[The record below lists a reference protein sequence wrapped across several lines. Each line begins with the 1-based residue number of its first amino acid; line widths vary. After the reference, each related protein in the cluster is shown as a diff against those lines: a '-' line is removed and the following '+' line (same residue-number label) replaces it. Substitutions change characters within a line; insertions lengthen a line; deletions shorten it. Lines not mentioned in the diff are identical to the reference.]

1 MMSEALVVSNAN
13 LFMVGLRKSPTTSSF
28 EKQSQLQLPNP
39 FVFKFH
45 STNLSRF
52 ITPTAAAAAAT
63 NRNSQAA
70 GGGRSSGSSSRGYS
84 STDPA
89 RYKESYDKQRRNG
102 IQDHYS
108 RSTSSSSSSPSY
120 SFSQKTDRQKTQEEA
135 EDHQRHTFGKQ
146 MGLPDDESRDS
157 RKTFRNSSGYG
168 NSGGRYDDGNV
179 QEGGNSSSY
188 KKSSKGGG
196 SGRYGGSLKANYDA
210 SYRGSSRS
218 NSVNPD
224 QRSSRSSRHRRR
236 YPDKGLPKGMYEMV
250 DNETGEKVFVWGTE
264 DEELPVPTPADLK
277 WEYTKTAISGDVSD
291 ESWYK
296 AMEASMGGASGAFS
310 VKGVR
315 QGGLYR
321 EEEDDDEDSDYDTDE
336 DNNLGPDEEPS
347 DELQKESQQK
357 STRVSRSP
365 KVRVFGR
372 DFGARLSDVAKA
384 VTHESKSQPSLPQ
397 GGNRG
402 SSLESV
408 TASTATTTTT
418 TSEKKDVEIQ
428 SDQEATIPASR
439 IGNSIPVGSHD
450 SAAAILP
457 AEEEVVDQPW
467 PPVGPLT
474 AGSYG
479 QYSSLGKS
487 FDLSHDGFE
496 KASDTEDGEIVNPES
511 GSWPPKG
518 ILSQGGRRGYRSAE
532 SSIVAGEENERWT
545 AASLLDFDLGTNSD
559 TQKVADDSS
568 VMEKTTIS
576 TNEAM
581 MSRSQSRRTPLD
593 KISPLVAAR
602 TQTVVKVTTTTTQSH
617 VSEQVGDDVWLGS
630 VNPGIIEVTE
640 GDETQRHRKMDRKD
654 HQGPSKDREPS
665 VATKSS
671 FLDDLRIQTHRKL
684 GSGPSPPPESL
695 KTMNAKL
702 VMRHEG
708 SLETLNGTVDKSHPL
723 LSKASG
729 DDDDTATVVVKPR
742 GMRDL
747 NARSNFDP
755 RLTDEYFGSKS
766 FKDVGASEEVIK
778 ALRSLQV
785 TRPSAIQAM
794 AFKPVL
800 EGQSCII
807 ADQTGSGKTLAYVA
821 PLVQSLR
828 NEEANGAAKALSKKP
843 RVLVLV
849 PTSELAVQVLN
860 VCRAVSKGGA
870 PFRSIILTG
879 GFKWKTQVESLV
891 QGAEIVVATP
901 GRFLQ
906 HLQSGTLQLNNLKC
920 VVLDEVDILYD
931 DEEFLEVLQTVE
943 QAAAKHVQYVHVTA
957 TLPVD
962 IHDSLLSRYP
972 DSVPLMGPSL
982 HRTAV
987 GLQEILVDCSGAEGE
1002 EKTPEAAFVSKRTA
1016 LLQLVDERP
1025 VSKTIVFCNKIET
1038 CRKVENA
1045 LARHDRNETKL
1056 VVLPYHAALSQQ
1068 ARLESMQQ
1076 FLESKPK
1083 KNMFLVCT
1091 DRASRGLDSFDV
1103 EHVVLFDFPRDPS
1116 EYVRRVGR
1124 TARGAGGTGKVFVFA
1139 LGKQVAMARRIM
1151 ARNEKGHPVH
1161 SVPGS
1166 QYET

>member
-1 MMSEALVVSNAN
+1 MVSCVICWGVFW
-13 LFMVGLRKSPTTSSF
+13 LFV
-28 EKQSQLQLPNP
+28 
-39 FVFKFH
+39 
-45 STNLSRF
+45 
-52 ITPTAAAAAAT
+52 
-63 NRNSQAA
+63 
-70 GGGRSSGSSSRGYS
+70 
-84 STDPA
+84 
-89 RYKESYDKQRRNG
+89 
-102 IQDHYS
+102 
-108 RSTSSSSSSPSY
+108 
-120 SFSQKTDRQKTQEEA
+120 
-135 EDHQRHTFGKQ
+135 
-146 MGLPDDESRDS
+146 
-157 RKTFRNSSGYG
+157 
-168 NSGGRYDDGNV
+168 
-179 QEGGNSSSY
+179 
-188 KKSSKGGG
+188 
-196 SGRYGGSLKANYDA
+196 
-210 SYRGSSRS
+210 
-218 NSVNPD
+218 
-224 QRSSRSSRHRRR
+224 
-236 YPDKGLPKGMYEMV
+236 
-250 DNETGEKVFVWGTE
+250 
-264 DEELPVPTPADLK
+264 
-277 WEYTKTAISGDVSD
+277 
-291 ESWYK
+291 
-296 AMEASMGGASGAFS
+296 
-310 VKGVR
+310 
-315 QGGLYR
+315 GLYR

-384 VTHESKSQPSLPQ
+384 VTHESKPQPSLPQ

-785 TRPSAIQAM
+785 TRPSAIQVQ
-794 AFKPVL
+794 KW
-800 EGQSCII
+800 
-807 ADQTGSGKTLAYVA
+807 QT
-821 PLVQSLR
+821 
-828 NEEANGAAKALSKKP
+828 
-843 RVLVLV
+843 
-849 PTSELAVQVLN
+849 VLN
-860 VCRAVSKGGA
+860 PLSVSDV
-870 PFRSIILTG
+870 S
-879 GFKWKTQVESLV
+879 SL
-891 QGAEIVVATP
+891 
-901 GRFLQ
+901 
-906 HLQSGTLQLNNLKC
+906 
-920 VVLDEVDILYD
+920 
-931 DEEFLEVLQTVE
+931 
-943 QAAAKHVQYVHVTA
+943 
-957 TLPVD
+957 
-962 IHDSLLSRYP
+962 SLLVY
-972 DSVPLMGPSL
+972 
-982 HRTAV
+982 
-987 GLQEILVDCSGAEGE
+987 
-1002 EKTPEAAFVSKRTA
+1002 
-1016 LLQLVDERP
+1016 
-1025 VSKTIVFCNKIET
+1025 
-1038 CRKVENA
+1038 
-1045 LARHDRNETKL
+1045 
-1056 VVLPYHAALSQQ
+1056 
-1068 ARLESMQQ
+1068 
-1076 FLESKPK
+1076 
-1083 KNMFLVCT
+1083 
-1091 DRASRGLDSFDV
+1091 
-1103 EHVVLFDFPRDPS
+1103 
-1116 EYVRRVGR
+1116 
-1124 TARGAGGTGKVFVFA
+1124 
-1139 LGKQVAMARRIM
+1139 
-1151 ARNEKGHPVH
+1151 
-1161 SVPGS
+1161 
-1166 QYET
+1166 

>member
-1 MMSEALVVSNAN
+1 MMVSCVICWGVFW
-13 LFMVGLRKSPTTSSF
+13 LFV
-28 EKQSQLQLPNP
+28 
-39 FVFKFH
+39 
-45 STNLSRF
+45 
-52 ITPTAAAAAAT
+52 
-63 NRNSQAA
+63 
-70 GGGRSSGSSSRGYS
+70 
-84 STDPA
+84 
-89 RYKESYDKQRRNG
+89 
-102 IQDHYS
+102 
-108 RSTSSSSSSPSY
+108 
-120 SFSQKTDRQKTQEEA
+120 
-135 EDHQRHTFGKQ
+135 
-146 MGLPDDESRDS
+146 
-157 RKTFRNSSGYG
+157 
-168 NSGGRYDDGNV
+168 
-179 QEGGNSSSY
+179 
-188 KKSSKGGG
+188 
-196 SGRYGGSLKANYDA
+196 
-210 SYRGSSRS
+210 
-218 NSVNPD
+218 
-224 QRSSRSSRHRRR
+224 
-236 YPDKGLPKGMYEMV
+236 
-250 DNETGEKVFVWGTE
+250 
-264 DEELPVPTPADLK
+264 
-277 WEYTKTAISGDVSD
+277 
-291 ESWYK
+291 
-296 AMEASMGGASGAFS
+296 
-310 VKGVR
+310 
-315 QGGLYR
+315 GLYR

-785 TRPSAIQAM
+785 TRPSAIQVQ
-794 AFKPVL
+794 KW
-800 EGQSCII
+800 
-807 ADQTGSGKTLAYVA
+807 QT
-821 PLVQSLR
+821 
-828 NEEANGAAKALSKKP
+828 
-843 RVLVLV
+843 
-849 PTSELAVQVLN
+849 VLN
-860 VCRAVSKGGA
+860 PLSVSDV
-870 PFRSIILTG
+870 S
-879 GFKWKTQVESLV
+879 SL
-891 QGAEIVVATP
+891 
-901 GRFLQ
+901 
-906 HLQSGTLQLNNLKC
+906 
-920 VVLDEVDILYD
+920 
-931 DEEFLEVLQTVE
+931 
-943 QAAAKHVQYVHVTA
+943 
-957 TLPVD
+957 
-962 IHDSLLSRYP
+962 SLLVY
-972 DSVPLMGPSL
+972 
-982 HRTAV
+982 
-987 GLQEILVDCSGAEGE
+987 
-1002 EKTPEAAFVSKRTA
+1002 
-1016 LLQLVDERP
+1016 
-1025 VSKTIVFCNKIET
+1025 
-1038 CRKVENA
+1038 
-1045 LARHDRNETKL
+1045 
-1056 VVLPYHAALSQQ
+1056 
-1068 ARLESMQQ
+1068 
-1076 FLESKPK
+1076 
-1083 KNMFLVCT
+1083 
-1091 DRASRGLDSFDV
+1091 
-1103 EHVVLFDFPRDPS
+1103 
-1116 EYVRRVGR
+1116 
-1124 TARGAGGTGKVFVFA
+1124 
-1139 LGKQVAMARRIM
+1139 
-1151 ARNEKGHPVH
+1151 
-1161 SVPGS
+1161 
-1166 QYET
+1166 